1 MTVYR
6 KLLSVQSELKAPKG
20 QYNSFGKYAY
30 RNAEDIK
37 EALKPLLVK
46 HEATLIIDIN
56 VIEMG
61 NGWIFEEAIAKFV
74 DIETG
79 DSVQAK
85 GYAREATDKK
95 GMDVSQISG
104 STNSYAAKYAMN
116 GLFLLDDTKDADS
129 EEYHKQTNRTQK
141 APVKQPPKQASPKIN
156 ADIAKA
162 YKDGIQQ
169 VITLTGKNDGS
180 IMKWF
185 LKNLNVTMI
194 ENITLDQTA
203 KADELLEQLLKGANK

>member
-1 MTVYR
+1 MTVYK
-6 KLLSVQSELKAPKG
+6 KLLSVQTELKAPKS

-37 EALKPLLVK
+37 EAVKPLLVK

-56 VIEMG
+56 ILEMG
-61 NGWIFEEAIAKFV
+61 NGWIFEEAVAKFV
-74 DIETG
+74 DVETG
-79 DSVQAK
+79 ESVQAK

-129 EEYHKQTNRTQK
+129 EEYHKQNN
-141 APVKQPPKQASPKIN
+141 KQQSKQQAAKPTAKKIDG
-156 ADIAKA
+156 ALVTG
-162 YKDGIQQ
+162 YKSAIQN
-169 VITLTGKNDGS
+169 VIEKTGKNDGS
-180 IMKWF
+180 IMRWF
-185 LKNLNVTMI
+185 L
-194 ENITLDQTA
+194 
-203 KADELLEQLLKGANK
+203 ELLQVAKIEDITTDKVDTANKLIEKLQGGK

>member
-1 MTVYR
+1 MTVYK

-37 EALKPLLVK
+37 EAVKPLLVK

-61 NGWIFEEAIAKFV
+61 NGWIFEEAVAKFV
-74 DIETG
+74 DVETG

-129 EEYHKQTNRTQK
+129 DEYHKQNNKQQSKTQVTK
-141 APVKQPPKQASPKIN
+141 PTAKKIDG
-156 ADIAKA
+156 ALVTG
-162 YKDGIQQ
+162 YKSAIQN
-169 VITLTGKNDGS
+169 VIEKTGKNDGS
-180 IMKWF
+180 IMRWF
-185 LKNLNVTMI
+185 LEHLQVAKI
-194 ENITLDQTA
+194 EDITTDKVDTA
-203 KADELLEQLLKGANK
+203 NTLIEKLQGGK

>member
-1 MTVYR
+1 MTVYK

-37 EALKPLLVK
+37 EAVKPLLVK

-56 VIEMG
+56 VLEMG
-61 NGWIFEEAIAKFV
+61 NGWIFEEAVAKFV
-74 DIETG
+74 DVETG

-129 EEYHKQTNRTQK
+129 DEYHKQNNKQQSKTQATK
-141 APVKQPPKQASPKIN
+141 PTVKKIDG
-156 ADIAKA
+156 ALVTG
-162 YKDGIQQ
+162 YKSAIQN
-169 VITLTGKNDGS
+169 VIEKTGKNDGS
-180 IMKWF
+180 IMRWF
-185 LKNLNVTMI
+185 LEHLQVAKI
-194 ENITLDQTA
+194 EDITTDKVDTA
-203 KADELLEQLLKGANK
+203 NTLIEKLQGGK

>member
-1 MTVYR
+1 MTVYK

-37 EALKPLLVK
+37 EAVKPLLVK

-56 VIEMG
+56 VLEMG
-61 NGWIFEEAIAKFV
+61 NGWIFEEAVAKFV
-74 DIETG
+74 DVETG
-79 DSVQAK
+79 DLVQAK

-129 EEYHKQTNRTQK
+129 NEFHKQTN
-141 APVKQPPKQASPKIN
+141 QPIKKKQATKETAKKIDG
-156 ADIAKA
+156 ALVTG
-162 YKDGIQQ
+162 YKSAIQN
-169 VITLTGKNDGS
+169 VIEKTGKNDGS
-180 IMKWF
+180 IMRWF
-185 LKNLNVTMI
+185 LEHLQVAKI
-194 ENITLDQTA
+194 EDITTDKVDTA
-203 KADELLEQLLKGANK
+203 NTLIEKLQGGK

>member
-1 MTVYR
+1 MTVYK
-6 KLLSVQSELKAPKG
+6 KLLSVQTELKAPKS
-20 QYNSFGKYAY
+20 QYNGFGKYAY

-37 EALKPLLVK
+37 EAVKPLLVK

-56 VIEMG
+56 ILEMG
-61 NGWIFEEAIAKFV
+61 NGWIFEEAVAKFV
-74 DIETG
+74 DVETG

-129 EEYHKQTNRTQK
+129 DEYHKQNN
-141 APVKQPPKQASPKIN
+141 KQQSKQQATKP
-156 ADIAKA
+156 IAKKIDGA
-162 YKDGIQQ
+162 LVTGYKSAIQN
-169 VITLTGKNDGS
+169 VIEKTGKNDGS
-180 IMKWF
+180 IMRWF
-185 LKNLNVTMI
+185 L
-194 ENITLDQTA
+194 
-203 KADELLEQLLKGANK
+203 ELLQVAKIEDITTDKVDTANKLIEKLQGGK

>member
-1 MTVYR
+1 MTVYK

-37 EALKPLLVK
+37 EAVKPLLVK

-56 VIEMG
+56 VLEMG
-61 NGWIFEEAIAKFV
+61 NGWIFEEAVAKFV
-74 DIETG
+74 DVETG

-129 EEYHKQTNRTQK
+129 DEYHKQNNKQQSKTQATK
-141 APVKQPPKQASPKIN
+141 PTAKKIDG
-156 ADIAKA
+156 ALVTG
-162 YKDGIQQ
+162 YKLAIQN
-169 VITLTGKNDGS
+169 VIEKTGKNDGS
-180 IMKWF
+180 IMRWF
-185 LKNLNVTMI
+185 LEHLQVAKI
-194 ENITLDQTA
+194 EDITTDKVDTA
-203 KADELLEQLLKGANK
+203 NTLIEKLQGGK

>member
-1 MTVYR
+1 MTVYK

-20 QYNSFGKYAY
+20 QYNNFGKYAY

-37 EALKPLLVK
+37 EAVKPLLVK

-56 VIEMG
+56 VLEMG
-61 NGWIFEEAIAKFV
+61 NGWIFEEAVAKFV
-74 DIETG
+74 DVETG

-116 GLFLLDDTKDADS
+116 GLLLLDDTKDADS
-129 EEYHKQTNRTQK
+129 DEYHKQNNKQQSKTQATK
-141 APVKQPPKQASPKIN
+141 PTAKKIDG
-156 ADIAKA
+156 ALVTG
-162 YKDGIQQ
+162 YKSAIQN
-169 VITLTGKNDGS
+169 VIEKTGKNDGS
-180 IMKWF
+180 IMRWF
-185 LKNLNVTMI
+185 LEHLQVAKI
-194 ENITLDQTA
+194 EDITTDKVDTA
-203 KADELLEQLLKGANK
+203 NTLIEKLQGGK

>member
-1 MTVYR
+1 MTVYK

-56 VIEMG
+56 VLEMG
-61 NGWIFEEAIAKFV
+61 NGWIFEEAVAKFV
-74 DIETG
+74 DVETG
-79 DSVQAK
+79 DLVQAK

-129 EEYHKQTNRTQK
+129 DEYHKQNDKQQSKTQVTK
-141 APVKQPPKQASPKIN
+141 PTAKKIDG
-156 ADIAKA
+156 ALVTG
-162 YKDGIQQ
+162 YKSAIQN
-169 VITLTGKNDGS
+169 VIEKTGKNDGS
-180 IMKWF
+180 IMRWF
-185 LKNLNVTMI
+185 LEHLQVAKI
-194 ENITLDQTA
+194 EDITTDKVDTA
-203 KADELLEQLLKGANK
+203 NTLIEKLQGGK